1 MPEEGSEKST
11 SEDGHAEDALPA
23 DAPSETRAA
32 EEPAGSA
39 SGEPTSAPRRKRKK
53 KKRAPEAPPE
63 PVEPALTPDGRERPI
78 FVLGFPHDPALD
90 RLVRAFE
97 VGNYAYVRE
106 QAPKLAEQTTNEDV
120 RAAARE
126 LARRIEPD
134 PLVKILLGLSIAL
147 LVALAVWAYKTHGA

>member
-1 MPEEGSEKST
+1 MPEEGSEKSA
-11 SEDGHAEDALPA
+11 AEAEPARDELPA
-23 DAPSETRAA
+23 DAPSQTRAA
-32 EEPAGSA
+32 DEPAGA
-39 SGEPTSAPRRKRKK
+39 TAGEPSSAPRHKRKR

-63 PVEPALTPDGRERPI
+63 PTEPALTADGRERPL

-106 QAPKLAEQTTNEDV
+106 HAPKLAEQADAADV

-134 PLVKILLGLSIAL
+134 PLIKILLALSIAL
-147 LVALAVWAYKTHGA
+147 LVGLAVWAYKTHGA